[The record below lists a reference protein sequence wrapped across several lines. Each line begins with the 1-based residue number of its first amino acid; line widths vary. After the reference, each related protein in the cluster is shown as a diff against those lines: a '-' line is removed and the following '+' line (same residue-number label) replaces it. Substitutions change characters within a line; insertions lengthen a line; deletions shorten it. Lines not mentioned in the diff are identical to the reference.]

1 MKLAK
6 AAKRDKERA
15 PRQAKPKKERSRE
28 DKFFVRIP
36 VRAVYAVFA
45 VVALLTMALA
55 VVPKSYALEVGVVA
69 PEDIYAPR
77 EVEDTAATD
86 ALKKRAREAV
96 SPVYSKDG
104 AETVTMQE
112 KIQAY
117 YEEIDQV
124 RNHAFVQL
132 DAVSSQWEAAG
143 QIGPAPTI
151 ETVLTEAFYQ
161 ELNQL
166 MPEQVDNETL
176 HQLLLA
182 TDAQWQAAKNQATES
197 SNAAFENGVG
207 EDAVALTRDGV
218 QKQLET
224 LAVPDVCKQMAMK
237 PITKYLNANLLYDED
252 ATEEARDKAENDVTP
267 VVYKK
272 GQVIVKSGEE
282 VTEGQFAVLQTLGM
296 VAGGFNAPLY
306 IGALLVV
313 VLLTAMGVHLIREQ
327 DPDIESKTLLMGG
340 ICIVFVLLAAL
351 LVIRTNPGFV
361 PVCFVAMTMSMV
373 VNAHTGMVLGN
384 LTSALVG
391 VMALVGGATS
401 QVAFA
406 VLLSGMAGS
415 TACAK
420 LADRCKSRVR
430 ILGCGLVAGAAGG
443 AVYICM
449 GLLMGNAFLTILQS
463 VLVSMAVALV
473 ASMVCLG
480 STPIWEQGFKIL
492 TPMKLMELCNPTNP
506 LLHRLSMEAPGTYHH
521 SIMVGNLAEAAAE
534 AVGADPLLARAAA
547 YYHDVGKLK
556 APAFY
561 AENQPQDMPNPHD
574 KLTPLESVQIIRNHT
589 IDGERMILEAGIAPE
604 IARIARQHHGTTLM
618 YYFYNKARENDPNTD
633 PSLFRHNG
641 GKPTTREA
649 ALIMLA
655 DATEAATRAGG
666 AAGDYKRTMEKII
679 QQRYD
684 DGQLDLV
691 DFTFQDLNTIARAFE
706 SVLRGMYHQRIQYP
720 DVRLKRARME
730 EESSQ

>member
-1 MKLAK
+1 MTLGDRLGRRLSRKAVLAIL
-6 AAKRDKERA
+6 
-15 PRQAKPKKERSRE
+15 
-28 DKFFVRIP
+28 VLC
-36 VRAVYAVFA
+36 VFGI
-45 VVALLTMALA
+45 VAIAIT
-55 VVPKSYALEVGVVA
+55 PKSYDLQVGSV
-69 PEDIYAPR
+69 PEENITAPR

-182 TDAQWQAAKNQATES
+182 TDAQWQTAKNQATES

-207 EDAVALTRDGV
+207 EDAVAITRDGV
-218 QKQLET
+218 QKQLEA
-224 LAVPDVCKQMAMK
+224 LDVPDVCKQMAMK

-282 VTEGQFAVLQTLGM
+282 VTESQFAVLQTLGM
-296 VAGGFNAPLY
+296 VAGGFNASLY
-306 IGALLVV
+306 IGVLLVV
-313 VLLTAMGVHLIREQ
+313 VLLTAMGVYLIREK

-463 VLVSMAVALV
+463 VLVSLAVALV

-618 YYFYNKARENDPNTD
+618 YYFYNKARENDPNVD

-666 AAGDYKRTMEKII
+666 ATGDYKRTMEKII

-691 DFTFQDLNTIARAFE
+691 NFTFQDLNTIAREFE

>member
-1 MKLAK
+1 MTLGDRLGRRLSRKAVLAIL
-6 AAKRDKERA
+6 
-15 PRQAKPKKERSRE
+15 
-28 DKFFVRIP
+28 VLC
-36 VRAVYAVFA
+36 VFGI
-45 VVALLTMALA
+45 VAIAIT
-55 VVPKSYALEVGVVA
+55 PKSYDLQVGSV
-69 PEDIYAPR
+69 PEENITAPR

-218 QKQLET
+218 QKQLEA
-224 LAVPDVCKQMAMK
+224 LDVLDVCKQMAMK

-282 VTEGQFAVLQTLGM
+282 VTEDQFAVLQILGM

-313 VLLTAMGVHLIREQ
+313 LLLTAMGVHLIREQ

-463 VLVSMAVALV
+463 VLVSLAVALV

-618 YYFYNKARENDPNTD
+618 YYFYNKARENDPNVD

-666 AAGDYKRTMEKII
+666 ATGDYKRTMEKII

-691 DFTFQDLNTIARAFE
+691 NFTFQDLNTIAREFE

>member
-1 MKLAK
+1 MTLGDRLGRRLSRKAVLAIL
-6 AAKRDKERA
+6 
-15 PRQAKPKKERSRE
+15 
-28 DKFFVRIP
+28 VLC
-36 VRAVYAVFA
+36 VFGI
-45 VVALLTMALA
+45 VAIAIT
-55 VVPKSYALEVGVVA
+55 PKSYDLQVGSV
-69 PEDIYAPR
+69 PEENITAPR

-182 TDAQWQAAKNQATES
+182 TDAQWQTAKNQATES

-218 QKQLET
+218 QKQLEA
-224 LAVPDVCKQMAMK
+224 LDVPDVCKQMAMK

-252 ATEEARDKAENDVTP
+252 VTEEARDKAENDVTP

-282 VTEGQFAVLQTLGM
+282 VTEDQFAVLQILGM

-313 VLLTAMGVHLIREQ
+313 LLLTAMGVHLIREQ

-391 VMALVGGATS
+391 VMALVAGATS

-463 VLVSMAVALV
+463 VLVSLAVALV

-534 AVGADPLLARAAA
+534 AVGANPLLARAAA

-618 YYFYNKARENDPNTD
+618 YYFYNKARENDPNVD

-666 AAGDYKRTMEKII
+666 ATGDYKRTMEKII

-691 DFTFQDLNTIARAFE
+691 NFTFQDLNTIAREFE

>member
-1 MKLAK
+1 MTLGDRLGRRLSRKAVLAIL
-6 AAKRDKERA
+6 
-15 PRQAKPKKERSRE
+15 
-28 DKFFVRIP
+28 VLC
-36 VRAVYAVFA
+36 VFGI
-45 VVALLTMALA
+45 VAIAIT
-55 VVPKSYALEVGVVA
+55 PKSYDLQVGSV
-69 PEDIYAPR
+69 PEENITAPR

-182 TDAQWQAAKNQATES
+182 TDAQWQTAKNQATES

-218 QKQLET
+218 QKQLEA
-224 LAVPDVCKQMAMK
+224 LDVPDVCKQMAMK
-237 PITKYLNANLLYDED
+237 PIIKYLNANLLYDED

-282 VTEGQFAVLQTLGM
+282 VTEDQFAVLQILGM

-313 VLLTAMGVHLIREQ
+313 LLLTAMGVHLIREQ

-463 VLVSMAVALV
+463 VLVSLAVALV

-618 YYFYNKARENDPNTD
+618 YYFYNKARENDPNVD

-666 AAGDYKRTMEKII
+666 ATGDYKRTMEKII

-691 DFTFQDLNTIARAFE
+691 NFTFQDLNTIAREFE